1 MNSLRT
7 LVLSSSS
14 SLATM
19 IQLIN
24 AISVVLYGTKSAI
37 LSSLTIRLKRYL
49 CFFSVCYLRVEQNDV
64 KMTICKKTQ
73 IKSRNSIFFF
83 FFFFG
88 WVGWD
93 EYLRFGFLFLIL
105 TIILGV
111 CFSRE
116 MMWNK
121 WIPVKHTNFK
131 GKILKLK
138 PNLTNSNIVIVWCHI
153 YHSVFFKFA
162 FSFFKTKNKLRLKKN
177 PDQLNIAICTFFF
190 KVQVPD

>member
-64 KMTICKKTQ
+64 KMTKCKKTQ
-73 IKSRNSIFFF
+73 IKSRNFILFFF
-83 FFFFG
+83 FSGG

-131 GKILKLK
+131 VKILKLK
-138 PNLTNSNIVIVWCHI
+138 PDLTI
-153 YHSVFFKFA
+153 
-162 FSFFKTKNKLRLKKN
+162 
-177 PDQLNIAICTFFF
+177 
-190 KVQVPD
+190 